1 VGDIAP
7 AHRRGEAIGLVS
19 MFGTMGMALGPYLGG
34 TITNNFSVQ
43 TMFYTASACGFIA
56 LAITWPLKETLKN
69 PKKFSFSLLKISKT
83 DFYEPRVLR
92 PAAVYML
99 ISFGFGAMLTLVPDL
114 SKHVGIANKGVFFLV
129 FTLFSLFSRLIA
141 GKLSDKIGRV
151 KTLRLGTSLLTISLV
166 LLGLSNEP
174 VLFFTSGI
182 LFGLAVGTNSPTIM
196 AWTIDLGEDKYRGR
210 ALSTVYI
217 ALEIGIGGG
226 ALLGGWL
233 HNNRPEN
240 FIIAFAACAVLCF
253 AAVVAL
259 FIKMKPAAAKPAD

>member
-1 VGDIAP
+1 
-7 AHRRGEAIGLVS
+7 
-19 MFGTMGMALGPYLGG
+19 
-34 TITNNFSVQ
+34 
-43 TMFYTASACGFIA
+43 
-56 LAITWPLKETLKN
+56 
-69 PKKFSFSLLKISKT
+69 
-83 DFYEPRVLR
+83 
-92 PAAVYML
+92 ML